1 MPPRPRENRAFANTP
16 RHAVQH
22 GESHG
27 LASKTGTS
35 VCLPEQSRSCTLR
48 AYRASLMSIDS
59 RRDGPPA
66 ASRIKLLC
74 LLFIA
79 GVAMRL
85 TLLAIPPVIPL
96 IHEQLHMSETQIG
109 LLVGLPLAVF
119 AAAAVP
125 GSLFI
130 ARFGTTLA
138 VFLGVTLAAIAGGL
152 RGAAFDVL
160 TLYAAS
166 IAAGFGIAVMQ
177 PAMPTLAREWLPARI
192 ALATIAYSS
201 GMVIGATLPPA
212 LTIAFVLPLAGGSW
226 RLDLMLW
233 ALPAALIAVVF
244 FLLSP
249 RGQRA
254 RNAGKVPAAA
264 ARLWWPNW
272 KDPLVW
278 LLGFAFGCNSGP
290 FFAANAF
297 IGDYLASAGQARLLG
312 SALSALNGAQ
322 IVGLF
327 VLIVMAGRLQQR
339 VWPFLLFG
347 PAMLAAFLGLIFLSS
362 PLAIIACASVIGLA
376 TSITMTAVL
385 ALPPLL
391 AAPADV
397 SRTAAGMLTI
407 SYSCAIVIPT
417 ACGALWDLTGQSWTT
432 FVLPCVCCVGLTAT
446 GASAARHP
454 SAAQKA
460 LGR

>member
-1 MPPRPRENRAFANTP
+1 
-16 RHAVQH
+16 
-22 GESHG
+22 
-27 LASKTGTS
+27 
-35 VCLPEQSRSCTLR
+35 
-48 AYRASLMSIDS
+48 MSIVP

-66 ASRIKLLC
+66 AGLVRLLC
-74 LLFIA
+74 LLFLA

-96 IHEQLHMSETQIG
+96 IHQQLNMSETQIG

-119 AAAAVP
+119 AIAAVP

-130 ARFGTTLA
+130 ARVGSTTA
-138 VFLGVTLAAIAGGL
+138 VILGVMVAAVAGGA
-152 RGAAFDVL
+152 RGAAVDVL

-166 IAAGFGIAVMQ
+166 VVAGFGIAVMQ

-226 RLDLMLW
+226 RLDLLLW
-233 ALPAALIAVVF
+233 ALPAALIALLF

-249 RGQRA
+249 RGHGKD
-254 RNAGKVPAAA
+254 AGKMPAG
-264 ARLWWPNW
+264 ARGSWWPDW
-272 KDPLVW
+272 KNPLVW
-278 LLGFAFGCNSGP
+278 LLGFAFGSNSGP

-297 IGDYLASAGQARLLG
+297 LGDYLASIGHAGLLG
-312 SALSALNGAQ
+312 SALGALNGAQ
-322 IVGLF
+322 IVGLI
-327 VLIVMAGRLQQR
+327 VLIAMAGRLQQR

-347 PAMLAAFLGLIFLSS
+347 PAMLAAFLGLMFMRS
-362 PLAIIACASVIGLA
+362 PHAITVCAAVIGVS

-397 SRTAAGMLTI
+397 PRTAAGMLTI
-407 SYSCAIVIPT
+407 TYACAIVIPT
-417 ACGALWDLTGQSWTT
+417 VCGALWDLTGRSWTT
-432 FVLPCVCCVGLTAT
+432 FILPCLCCVGLTVI
-446 GASAARHP
+446 GFISARYPPYSEKLAGQR
-454 SAAQKA
+454 A
-460 LGR
+460 

>member
-1 MPPRPRENRAFANTP
+1 MHVGQVPGFP
-16 RHAVQH
+16 
-22 GESHG
+22 
-27 LASKTGTS
+27 
-35 VCLPEQSRSCTLR
+35 
-48 AYRASLMSIDS
+48 MSTDFS
-59 RRDGPPA
+59 RDGLPTGGLVRP
-66 ASRIKLLC
+66 LC
-74 LLFIA
+74 LLFL
-79 GVAMRL
+79 GGMAMRL

-130 ARFGTTLA
+130 ARVGVTLT
-138 VFLGVTLAAIAGGL
+138 VFLGLTLAAIAGGL
-152 RGAAFDVL
+152 RGAAVDVL

-166 IAAGFGIAVMQ
+166 VAAGFGIAVMQ
-177 PAMPTLAREWLPARI
+177 PAMPTLARQWLPARI
-192 ALATIAYSS
+192 AAATIAYSS

-212 LTIAFVLPLAGGSW
+212 LTLPFVLPLVGGSW
-226 RLDLMLW
+226 RLALVLW
-233 ALPAALIAVVF
+233 AVPAALIALVF
-244 FLLSP
+244 FPLSP
-249 RGQRA
+249 RGEHA
-254 RNAGKVPAAA
+254 RDAGKIPASDGS
-264 ARLWWPNW
+264 WWPDW

-312 SALSALNGAQ
+312 STLSALNGAQ
-322 IVGLF
+322 IAGLV
-327 VLIVMAGRLQQR
+327 VLIAMAGRLQQR
-339 VWPFLLFG
+339 IWPFLLFG

-362 PLAIIACASVIGLA
+362 PLAIIACAAVIGLS

-385 ALPPLL
+385 ALPPIL

-407 SYSCAIVIPT
+407 SYTCAIIIPT
-417 ACGALWDLTGQSWTT
+417 LCGALWDLTGRSWTT
-432 FVLPCVCCVGLTAT
+432 FVLPCACCAGLTAV
-446 GASAARHP
+446 GAIAARHP
-454 SAAQKA
+454 PAAQSRHRGMLTASAASRKE
-460 LGR
+460 